1 MKNLKSG
8 WICSAHPEIMWNV
21 EGSCPICKT
30 ILKPGAWSPDEPPQQ
45 ETTRR
50 RFITLALSTLCSLF
64 ALSYGRRIA
73 YSAGMNIMPAGM
85 MGRMGPMHDQSV
97 GQIPSKLPTPQSGEW
112 LTRLRDIL
120 SLERLSLVQ
129 YQTDEDKFQIPMP
142 YRRVIPQEENHI
154 DWISALFTA
163 YGLSSVGPTPAIKRS
178 QTIRQAYEVA
188 QDLESNLIPHYEW
201 LISNAEDRETR
212 QVLNPILAQT
222 RMHYMMFRH
231 ALRGGGMMGHGMM

>member
-8 WICSAHPEIMWNV
+8 WICPLHSEIIWD
-21 EGSCPICKT
+21 GGARCPICNT
-30 ILKPGAWSPDEPPQQ
+30 ILEPGTWFPDVPPQK

-50 RFITLALSTLCSLF
+50 RFIKLALSTLCSLF
-64 ALSYGRRIA
+64 ALSYGRHIA
-73 YSAGMNIMPAGM
+73 YSAGIDTMPAGM
-85 MGRMGPMHDQSV
+85 MGRMGPMHGQSNA
-97 GQIPSKLPTPQSGEW
+97 QIPSKLPTPQSGEW

-129 YQTDEDKFQIPMP
+129 YQTDEDKFQVPMP

-178 QTIRQAYEVA
+178 QTIKQAYEVA
-188 QDLESNLIPHYEW
+188 QNLESNLIPNYEW

-212 QVLNPILAQT
+212 QVLDPILAQT
-222 RMHYMMFRH
+222 RMHYMMFSH
-231 ALRGGGMMGHGMM
+231 ALQRGGMMGRGMM